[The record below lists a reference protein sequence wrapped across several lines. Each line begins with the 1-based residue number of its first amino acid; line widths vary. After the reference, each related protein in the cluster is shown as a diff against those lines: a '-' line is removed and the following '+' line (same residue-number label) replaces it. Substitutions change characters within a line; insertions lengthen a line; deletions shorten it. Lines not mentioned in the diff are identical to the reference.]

1 MGAPGLGWV
10 MMSVG
15 IAWWVLVVIAIAW
28 LIRAARNTGV
38 GHGAGAGG
46 AASAR
51 ALLDDQF
58 ARGEVAVADYR
69 ERRRHLDTR

>member
-10 MMSVG
+10 MMVVG
-15 IAWWVLVVIAIAW
+15 VAWWVLVVIALVW
-28 LIRAARNTGV
+28 LIRVARGPRL
-38 GHGAGAGG
+38 GHGTDGGAGT
-46 AASAR
+46 AR